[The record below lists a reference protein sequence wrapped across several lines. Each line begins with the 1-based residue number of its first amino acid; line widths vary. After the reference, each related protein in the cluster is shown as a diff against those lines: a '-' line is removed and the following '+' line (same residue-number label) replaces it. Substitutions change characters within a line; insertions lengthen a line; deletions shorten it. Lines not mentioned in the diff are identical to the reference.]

1 MKHLME
7 TFMIEADEHLRET
20 TQLLVAL
27 EKSENAIEEIDKIE
41 MVFREIHSLKG
52 AARAVNLREVEIVC
66 QALESVLSQMKGKTL
81 ILSTDIFDLL
91 LEAVDFLSW
100 CIQNTEQELSSEKKN
115 LELALLQRLEQA
127 KSVVE
132 PPKIISEG
140 LSKLEN
146 VVPTLPVETPALTV
160 GIPVVPVDTPAIPV
174 ETVVIVQRETESA
187 AVGTET
193 LRVSSS
199 RLNSILLQS
208 EEMLSVKLS
217 ATQRTKDIKEIMVTY
232 PQWKKE
238 WTKICPDI
246 RALETLALAN
256 SDEGQNCS
264 DNAQIRSIKRIL
276 DFVDWN
282 LEFTKNSENQVRSLH
297 KTTKRDSL
305 LLESMVDTLLDDM
318 KKVTMFPFSSLLDIV
333 PKLVRDLSSDKGQKT
348 DLLICGSEIEIDRRI
363 LDELK
368 VPLIHLIR
376 NCIDH
381 GLEKPE
387 ERIRKGKPEEGK
399 LTIEILPGD
408 HNVELIIADDGVG
421 ISAVDIRRTLQK
433 TNTISDERIRALSDR
448 ELISFIF
455 NSGIST
461 SPIITEL
468 SGRGLGLAIV
478 REKVEKLGGNITLE
492 TTPDVGTKFRIILP
506 LTIATFRGVL
516 ISAGD
521 QEFVLPTMYV
531 ERVMRIKPTALKM
544 VENREVVVING
555 LPVSLVRMS
564 SVLGLKAMDE
574 LSDGYLQLVI
584 LSVIETRIAFVVDR
598 VHHELEVLF
607 KSLGPQLT
615 RVRNI
620 SGATVLGSNRV
631 VPILNV
637 PDIIKSA
644 VSSAQASIAS
654 SLNNALA
661 KTDLAPSSILI
672 VEDSITTRMLLKNI
686 LEGAGYLVQTATDGL
701 DALTQIKK
709 GRFDIVLSDVD
720 MPRMNGFDLTS
731 KIRKD
736 VMTKDLPVIL
746 ITALASRED
755 QERGIDVG
763 ANAYIVKSM
772 FDQNNLLDVVKR
784 LIPREAER

>member
-1 MKHLME
+1 MNKDEAFMKHLME
-7 TFMIEADEHLRET
+7 TFMIEADEHLRAT

-27 EKSENAIEEIDKIE
+27 EKSEDPMKDIDKIE
-41 MVFREIHSLKG
+41 MAFREIHSLKG
-52 AARAVNLREVEIVC
+52 ASRAVNLKEVETMC
-66 QALESVLSQMKGKTL
+66 QALESVLSQMKGNTL
-81 ILSTDIFDLL
+81 ILTTDIFDLL

-100 CIQNTEQELSSEKKN
+100 RILNTAQELLPEKKS
-115 LELALLQRLEQA
+115 LEAALLQRLQKV
-127 KSVVE
+127 KSV
-132 PPKIISEG
+132 I
-140 LSKLEN
+140 
-146 VVPTLPVETPALTV
+146 A
-160 GIPVVPVDTPAIPV
+160 PAIEPAIIITEDFSKEENIV
-174 ETVVIVQRETESA
+174 SVLPEETVVVVERETEVA
-187 AVGTET
+187 TVGTET

-199 RLNSILLQS
+199 RLNLILLQS

-238 WTKICPDI
+238 WTKVCPDI
-246 RALETLALAN
+246 RALENLTLAD
-256 SDEGQNCS
+256 SDMGQDS
-264 DNAQIRSIKRIL
+264 ADSTQIRSIKRIL
-276 DFVDWN
+276 DFIDWN
-282 LEFTKNSENQVRSLH
+282 LEFTKNAEDKVRTLH

-305 LLESMVDTLLDDM
+305 LLEGMVDTLLDDM
-318 KKVTMFPFSSLLDIV
+318 KKVTMFPFSSLLEIV

-368 VPLIHLIR
+368 EPLIHLIR

-387 ERIRKGKPEEGK
+387 ERVRKGKPEEGK
-399 LTIEILPGD
+399 LTIEIIPGD
-408 HNVELIIADDGVG
+408 HNVELIIGDDGAG
-421 ISAVDIRRTLQK
+421 ISANEVRRTLKK
-433 TNTISDERIRALSDR
+433 TNTISDERIQALSDR

-492 TTPDVGTKFRIILP
+492 TTPDIGTKFRIVLP

-516 ISAGD
+516 ISTGE

-531 ERVMRIKPTALKM
+531 QRVMRIKPEALKM
-544 VENREVVVING
+544 VENREVVVINAV
-555 LPVSLVRMS
+555 PVSLVRMS

-574 LSDGYLQLVI
+574 LLDGYLQLVI
-584 LSVIETRIAFVVDR
+584 LSVSETRIAFVVDR

-637 PDIIKSA
+637 PDILKSA
-644 VSSAQASIAS
+644 VSSSQSAIAE
-654 SLNNALA
+654 SLTKGSA
-661 KTDLAPSSILI
+661 KTDLEPSLILV

-701 DALTQIKK
+701 DALTQLKK

-720 MPRMNGFDLTS
+720 MPRMNGFDLTA

-736 VMTKDLPVIL
+736 VMTKALPVIL
-746 ITALASRED
+746 ITALASRAD

-784 LIPREAER
+784 LIPREVEK